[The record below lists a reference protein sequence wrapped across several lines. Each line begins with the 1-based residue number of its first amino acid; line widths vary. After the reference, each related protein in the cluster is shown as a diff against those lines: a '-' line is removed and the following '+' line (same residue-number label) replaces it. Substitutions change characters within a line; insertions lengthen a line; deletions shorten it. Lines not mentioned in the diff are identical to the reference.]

1 MNTFCRLMQ
10 IPKWMRI
17 FLGWIL
23 LGIGLPLF
31 ITPIPG
37 GFILGTAGA
46 MLLFCASPSLR
57 NCLWRWVK
65 RYPKLSRRLAPLFS
79 SCNICLNACQTHP
92 PTNGISPVSVQSVS
106 ISTASPQEE
115 KFQEHDKNSRR

>member
-1 MNTFCRLMQ
+1 MQ
-10 IPKWMRI
+10 IPKWMRL

-23 LGIGLPLF
+23 IGIGLPLF

-37 GFILGTAGA
+37 GFILGAAGA

-57 NCLWRWVK
+57 IRLRQSFE
-65 RYPKLSRRLAPLFS
+65 RHPKVSRRLASLFS
-79 SCNICLNACQTHP
+79 SCNICLNACQTHT

-106 ISTASPQEE
+106 ISPASSQEE
-115 KFQEHDKNSRR
+115 KFEEHDKNSLR